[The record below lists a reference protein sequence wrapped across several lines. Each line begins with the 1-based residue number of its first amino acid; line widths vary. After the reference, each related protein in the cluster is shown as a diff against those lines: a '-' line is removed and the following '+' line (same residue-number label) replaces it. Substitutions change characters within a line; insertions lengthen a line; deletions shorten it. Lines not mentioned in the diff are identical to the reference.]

1 MSEKDE
7 GVITSESLEE
17 DYDNESQELIELEKI
32 QVSMK
37 GDDQKKANDNI
48 WLDA

>member
-17 DYDNESQELIELEKI
+17 NYDNESQEVIELEKI

-37 GDDQKKANDNI
+37 DDDQKKANDNV

>member
-7 GVITSESLEE
+7 GVITSEGLEE
-17 DYDNESQELIELEKI
+17 DYDNESQEVIELEKI

-37 GDDQKKANDNI
+37 DDDQKKANDNA

>member
-17 DYDNESQELIELEKI
+17 IYENESQEVIELEKI

-37 GDDQKKANDNI
+37 DDDQKKANDNA

>member
-17 DYDNESQELIELEKI
+17 DYDNESQEVIELEKI

-37 GDDQKKANDNI
+37 DDDQKKANDNA